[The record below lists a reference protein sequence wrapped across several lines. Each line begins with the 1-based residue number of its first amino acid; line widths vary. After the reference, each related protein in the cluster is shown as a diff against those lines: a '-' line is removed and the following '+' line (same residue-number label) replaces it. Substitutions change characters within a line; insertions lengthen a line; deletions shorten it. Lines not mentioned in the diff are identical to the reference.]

1 MGPNGYAK
9 DALDCVDLAKRVRG
23 QTAGTG
29 GTRRALHQLR
39 NRESFGHQVPR
50 RRSSIAMRPLLPSA
64 VTIVDGGIS
73 TTAEVLA
80 SKLAISSA
88 AIAAL
93 ANVDHPGLLDFVR
106 PAS

>member
-1 MGPNGYAK
+1 
-9 DALDCVDLAKRVRG
+9 
-23 QTAGTG
+23 
-29 GTRRALHQLR
+29 
-39 NRESFGHQVPR
+39 
-50 RRSSIAMRPLLPSA
+50 MRPLLPSA

-80 SKLAISSA
+80 PKLAISSA
-88 AIAAL
+88 AKAAL